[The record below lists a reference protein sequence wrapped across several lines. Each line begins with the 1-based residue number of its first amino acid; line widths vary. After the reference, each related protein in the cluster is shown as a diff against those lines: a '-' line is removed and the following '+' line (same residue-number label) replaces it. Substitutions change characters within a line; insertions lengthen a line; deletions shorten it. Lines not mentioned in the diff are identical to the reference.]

1 MSRILVADDE
11 VPMRQLMRLAC
22 ERMGHEVH
30 DAIDTQTAI
39 SAYERLKPD
48 LLILDIHMP
57 GGGGPFVLNAL
68 RFGGKRKIGPVLVVT
83 GSLVATAD
91 EVRSGLNVD
100 RVLPKPFRIGDLQTA
115 VRELLAAAPR
125 EAPHPPPD

>member
-1 MSRILVADDE
+1 MARILVADDE
-11 VPMRQLMRLAC
+11 APMRQLMRLAC

-30 DAIDTQTAI
+30 EAMNTQSAIET
-39 SAYERLKPD
+39 YERVKPD

-100 RVLPKPFRIGDLQTA
+100 RVLPKPFRITDLSAA
-115 VRELLAAAPR
+115 VRDLLAIAPR
-125 EAPHPPPD
+125 EAPPPAPQ

>member
-1 MSRILVADDE
+1 MARILVADDE
-11 VPMRQLMRLAC
+11 TPMRQMMRLAC

-30 DAIDTQTAI
+30 EAINTQTAI
-39 SAYERLKPD
+39 QGYERLKPD

-57 GGGGPFVLNAL
+57 GGGGPQVLNAL

-91 EVRSGLNVD
+91 EIRGSLNVD
-100 RVLPKPFRIGDLQTA
+100 RVLPKPFRISDLAAA
-115 VRELLAAAPR
+115 VRDLLAAA
-125 EAPHPPPD
+125 AKSPPTTGSS

>member
-1 MSRILVADDE
+1 MARILVADDE
-11 VPMRQLMRLAC
+11 APMLHLMRLAC

-30 DAIDTQTAI
+30 EAMNTQATI
-39 SAYERLKPD
+39 EAYERVKPD

-83 GSLVATAD
+83 GSLVATAE

-100 RVLPKPFRIGDLQTA
+100 RVLPKPFRITDLSA
-115 VRELLAAAPR
+115 AIRDLLAAAAR
-125 EAPHPPPD
+125 EAPPHAPA